1 MTAELGDRGVEIKRS
16 VSLRDG
22 GRVDE
27 AETSLREVLVQD
39 PNDVA
44 ALIALCHTL
53 RQRGDHAGALA
64 ASEAAAVGAKIERSV
79 SLRDVGRLDEA
90 ETGLREVLVQDPNNV
105 AALIALC
112 HTLRRRGDHAGA
124 LAASEAAAVAHSHHI
139 GAKIE
144 RSVSLRDVGRLDEAE
159 TGLREVLVQDP
170 NNVAALIAL
179 CHTLRRRGDHAGAL
193 AASEAAAVAHSHHIG
208 AKIERSV
215 SLRDVGRLD
224 EAEAGFREVLGQDP
238 NNFAALIALCHTLR
252 HRGDHAGALAAS
264 EAAAV
269 AHPDHIG
276 AKIERSVSLR
286 DVGRLD
292 EAEAEFREVLVQ
304 EPNNI
309 AALIALCHT
318 LRQRGDHAGALAASG
333 AAAIAHPHHIGA
345 QIERS
350 VSLRDIGR
358 LNEAE
363 AGFHEVLVQDP
374 ANVAALIA
382 LCHTL
387 RQRGDH
393 GGALAAS
400 EAAAVAHPHHIG
412 AKIERAV
419 SLRDVGRLD
428 EAEAGCREVLVQ
440 DPANVAALIALCHT
454 LRQRGDH
461 GGALAASE
469 AAAVAHPHH
478 IGAKI
483 ERAVSLRDVGRL
495 DEAEAGCREV
505 LVQDPANVA
514 ALIALCHTLRQRGD
528 HASALAASEAAAVA
542 HPHHIGAQIERSVS
556 LRDVGRLDEA
566 EAGFRQVLV
575 QDPNDVAALIALCHT
590 LRQRGDHAGALAAS
604 EAAAVAHPH
613 HIGAKIERAVSLRAV
628 GRLDEAEACCR
639 EALVYDPDNI
649 AALIALCHTLRQR
662 GDHAGALAASEAAV
676 AHPHHIGAKIERSVS
691 LRDVGRLDEAEA
703 GFRQVLVQDPNNI
716 AALIALCH
724 TLRQRGDHADA
735 LAASEAAAVAHPDQI
750 GAKIER
756 SVSLRAVG
764 RLDEA
769 EAGFRE
775 VLAKDPYHLG
785 ALEQI
790 AEQAWV
796 ADNTQKSLEISL
808 GVIKTNPQELWPY
821 LKASR
826 AAAEIENTKKAC
838 DILNEARVQCGDQP
852 QIAAARIALFKQ
864 VRDWDTALGCV
875 DEARAGAIGAF
886 PVWEQSVGV
895 LVETGEYEAAQ
906 QLIDARP
913 AATRKEASRIA
924 FFRGLL
930 SEARCDLESTAANFH
945 QALADNP
952 NDTEVH
958 WAGARIALKRLDPE
972 RCRTHLRAMVKL
984 NAFGHLLNR
993 HSSNI
998 SQTHI
1003 GQLID
1008 EFALDTL
1015 LLEALKATVELP
1027 QAQQI
1032 MRLCDL
1038 VRENPDHTPSAIML
1052 MIALRR
1058 GEHLSPGQ
1066 SHSKLDSFIPA
1077 RIIQFWDRLE
1087 PPEDILQIMD
1097 GWKSCNPSFEYLRFD
1112 NLAAAQFLK
1121 EHYPEELLRAFVR
1134 ATEPAQKADLFRLA
1148 FLSARGG
1155 YYVDADD
1162 RCLAPIDSYVPPGG
1176 RFAASLEHYGTIGNN
1191 FIGATRKH
1199 PVINLALEW
1208 ASRAINRGDRD
1219 TVWLSTGPGLL
1230 TRAFAKHVAGLNIAQ
1245 LANENFI
1252 IMDVQKLNRHVGIG
1266 CPARYKKEHSWKP
1279 TREHHSA
1286 SDLRGP
1292 RALKARLPTA

>member
-1 MTAELGDRGVEIKRS
+1 MERGSPVKVDATNGMTAGLS
-16 VSLRDG
+16 
-22 GRVDE
+22 E
-27 AETSLREVLVQD
+27 AEAGFREVLVQD
-39 PNDVA
+39 PANVA

-53 RQRGDHAGALA
+53 RQH
-64 ASEAAAVGAKIERSV
+64 
-79 SLRDVGRLDEA
+79 
-90 ETGLREVLVQDPNNV
+90 
-105 AALIALC
+105 
-112 HTLRRRGDHAGA
+112 GDHAGA
-124 LAASEAAAVAHSHHI
+124 LAASEAAAVAH
-139 GAKIE
+139 
-144 RSVSLRDVGRLDEAE
+144 
-159 TGLREVLVQDP
+159 P
-170 NNVAALIAL
+170 
-179 CHTLRRRGDHAGAL
+179 
-193 AASEAAAVAHSHHIG
+193 HHIG

-224 EAEAGFREVLGQDP
+224 EAEACCREV
-238 NNFAALIALCHTLR
+238 
-252 HRGDHAGALAAS
+252 
-264 EAAAV
+264 V
-269 AHPDHIG
+269 
-276 AKIERSVSLR
+276 
-286 DVGRLD
+286 
-292 EAEAEFREVLVQ
+292 
-304 EPNNI
+304 
-309 AALIALCHT
+309 
-318 LRQRGDHAGALAASG
+318 
-333 AAAIAHPHHIGA
+333 
-345 QIERS
+345 
-350 VSLRDIGR
+350 
-358 LNEAE
+358 
-363 AGFHEVLVQDP
+363 VQDP
-374 ANVAALIA
+374 DN
-382 LCHTL
+382 
-387 RQRGDH
+387 
-393 GGALAAS
+393 
-400 EAAAVAHPHHIG
+400 
-412 AKIERAV
+412 
-419 SLRDVGRLD
+419 
-428 EAEAGCREVLVQ
+428 
-440 DPANVAALIALCHT
+440 
-454 LRQRGDH
+454 
-461 GGALAASE
+461 
-469 AAAVAHPHH
+469 
-478 IGAKI
+478 
-483 ERAVSLRDVGRL
+483 
-495 DEAEAGCREV
+495 
-505 LVQDPANVA
+505 
-514 ALIALCHTLRQRGD
+514 
-528 HASALAASEAAAVA
+528 
-542 HPHHIGAQIERSVS
+542 
-556 LRDVGRLDEA
+556 
-566 EAGFRQVLV
+566 
-575 QDPNDVAALIALCHT
+575 VAALIALCHT

-613 HIGAKIERAVSLRAV
+613 HIGAKIERSVSLRDV
-628 GRLDEAEACCR
+628 GRLDEAEAGFR
-639 EALVYDPDNI
+639 EVLVQEPANV

-662 GDHAGALAASEAAV
+662 GDHAGALAASEAAAVAHPHHIGAKIERSVSLRDVGRLDEAETGFREVLVQDPDDVAALIALCHTLRQRGDHAGALAASETTAVAHPHHIGAKIERSVSLRDVGRLDEAEAGFREVLVQDPDNVAALIALCHTLRQRGDHAGALAASNAAAV

-703 GFRQVLVQDPNNI
+703 GFREVLVQDPDNV

-724 TLRQRGDHADA
+724 TLRQRGDHAGA
-735 LAASEAAAVAHPDQI
+735 LAASDAAAGAHPNHI

-764 RLDEA
+764 RIDEA

-775 VLAKDPYHLG
+775 VLARDPYHLG

-796 ADNTQKSLEISL
+796 ADNTQKSLDISRS
-808 GVIKTNPQELWPY
+808 VIKTNPQELWPY

-838 DILNEARVQCGDQP
+838 DILNEARVQCCDQP

-875 DEARAGAIGAF
+875 DEARAGAISAF

-930 SEARCDLESTAANFH
+930 SETRCDLESAAANFH

-1015 LLEALKATVELP
+1015 LLEALKDTVELP

-1038 VRENPDHTPSAIML
+1038 VRENPDHTPSAITL

-1066 SHSKLDSFIPA
+1066 SHSKPDSFIPA
-1077 RIIQFWDRLE
+1077 RIIQFWDRPE

-1097 GWKSCNPSFEYLRFD
+1097 GWKGCNPSFEYLRFD
-1112 NLAAAQFLK
+1112 NSAAARFLK
-1121 EHYPEELLRAFVR
+1121 EHYPEDLLRAFVR

-1148 FLSARGG
+1148 FLSTRGG

-1162 RCLAPIDSYVPPGG
+1162 RCLAPIDSYMPPGC
-1176 RFAASLEHYGTIGNN
+1176 RFAASLEHYGTVGNN
-1191 FIGATRKH
+1191 FIGATPNH
-1199 PVINLALEW
+1199 PIIYLALEW
-1208 ASRAINRGDRD
+1208 ATRAINRGDRD

-1230 TRAFAKHVAGLNIAQ
+1230 TRAFAQHVAGLGIAH
-1245 LANENFI
+1245 LADEGLV
-1252 IMDVQKLNRHVGIG
+1252 IMDVQRLNRYVGIG
-1266 CPARYKKEHSWKP
+1266 CPARYKKQYSWRP
-1279 TREHHSA
+1279 TRHRRPAAPPSEPGGIESG
-1286 SDLRGP
+1286 LQ
-1292 RALKARLPTA
+1292 TA